1 MPTGRTSGRERNGRR
16 RPIRCSTAPIGTFIA
31 PPRKSRGKARARSGK
46 VETGFPSRRT
56 RSVCAKI
63 MLEQRDEIT
72 IRFRIVIQEKA
83 GRPVNVQA
91 PGYVVTPS
99 LRSVAIPVVMM
110 VMVVVMMVPA
120 ARRHDID
127 ARAVAVPV
135 AVMMVMVPIA
145 VVVMVMMVV
154 IPLRHLHIVLV

>member
-1 MPTGRTSGRERNGRR
+1 
-16 RPIRCSTAPIGTFIA
+16 
-31 PPRKSRGKARARSGK
+31 
-46 VETGFPSRRT
+46 
-56 RSVCAKI
+56 

-110 VMVVVMMVPA
+110 VMV
-120 ARRHDID
+120 
-127 ARAVAVPV
+127 
-135 AVMMVMVPIA
+135 PIA